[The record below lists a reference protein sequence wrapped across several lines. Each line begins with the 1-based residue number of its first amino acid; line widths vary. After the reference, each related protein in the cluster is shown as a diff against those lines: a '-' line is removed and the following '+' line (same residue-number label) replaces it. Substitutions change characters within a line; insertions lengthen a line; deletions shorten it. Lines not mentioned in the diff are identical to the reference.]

1 MKKLLL
7 FLLSILIISPA
18 FADNI
23 QYGYNAQGDYVP
35 TSINGKRVQYGY
47 NAQGDYV
54 PTSVGGNRIQY
65 GYNAQGDYV
74 PTGYG
79 N

>member
-1 MKKLLL
+1 MKKFLLIA
-7 FLLSILIISPA
+7 LSILFISPV

-23 QYGYNAQGDYVP
+23 
-35 TSINGKRVQYGY
+35 QYGY